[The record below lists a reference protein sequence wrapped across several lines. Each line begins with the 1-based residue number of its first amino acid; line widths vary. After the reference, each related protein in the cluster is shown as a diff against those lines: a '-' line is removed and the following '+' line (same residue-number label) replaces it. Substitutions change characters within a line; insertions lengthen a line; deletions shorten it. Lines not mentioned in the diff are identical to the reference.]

1 MIGFIKLTWLLK
13 INKNVPCLHSFSI
26 ESHVCQL
33 KELLNP
39 TSACEMFQKV
49 SIFKQ
54 TLNIVEIIMETTIH
68 LRCLLLLDD

>member
-13 INKNVPCLHSFSI
+13 IKKKVPCLHSFSI
-26 ESHVCQL
+26 ESHVFQL

-68 LRCLLLLDD
+68 LRFLLLLDD